1 MDPTVPRVRGRGV
14 RGAGAATGQQA
25 NWKPPSSNGNGRGDA
40 AGGAPASVPAV
51 AAAPRNGAAGGGGDA
66 RGGNQQVGRGSIRAA
81 RYLPEVV
88 VTRTANAPSKQG
100 VRGKQILLKTNY
112 FRLTRSENMCV
123 FQYRIDFEPI
133 IENVGLICAL
143 IKTQAPV
150 LGPYIFEGTML
161 FLYNKLRSEELEL
174 QVRDSRTENLYKMKI
189 RHVGTVDMQS
199 TMGLMILN
207 LMQRQAMNSL
217 ELLVMNRHHFD
228 PKAKIA
234 IPQYNLELY
243 PGYITSIRQHEKDV
257 LLCVEITHRVL
268 RTDTVYKML
277 NDQRNVPGSY
287 QENFKRTIIG
297 SVVMCTYNSKTY
309 KITDVDFNTTP
320 SSSFSKKDGGS
331 ITFMQYFK
339 DTYNVAIRDPNQPM
353 LVSTP
358 TMRMQ
363 RSGITTPILLVPELC
378 RMTGITDAM
387 RKDFNLMRSIAD
399 HTRINADQRLER
411 LDRFNR
417 RLQETAASREVFK
430 FWKTELDRRV
440 VELPARI
447 LDSEFVVMSKEV
459 DVGFEADWNNAFRN
473 NKMYKSIVL
482 KQWFLVCE
490 ASKQSMVQE
499 FVSTMLKVAPPMGFQ
514 MCKPEIATVSNDS
527 PQAYAQVLQQLVN
540 RDPQLIMCVVSN
552 DRADR
557 YSAIKKKCCVDRA
570 IPTQVIKARTIGNP
584 RSLMTV
590 ATKVI
595 IQLNCKLGGVP
606 WITRNPMKDI
616 VILGY
621 DVCHDTRDKSK
632 SYGAVTATMFGSDP
646 QDPRQFSCVEHHG
659 KGEELSNFMSA
670 TVAKV
675 LRAYQREFGQDRL
688 PRRFLVYRDGVGD
701 GQLKQVVEHEVKAI
715 KARLTDAYQ
724 NYQPHKPQLCVIV
737 VSKRINSRLFFNGRN
752 PPTGT
757 VVDDIITLP
766 ERTDFFLISQSTRQ
780 GTISPTSYNII
791 YNELGLTTDQ
801 IQTYT
806 YRQTLMYY
814 NWCGGVGVPAVC
826 QYAHKLAFLVSQYIH
841 QQPNE
846 QLEKCLYYL

>member
-1 MDPTVPRVRGRGV
+1 MER
-14 RGAGAATGQQA
+14 
-25 NWKPPSSNGNGRGDA
+25 
-40 AGGAPASVPAV
+40 AGGKADRP
-51 AAAPRNGAAGGGGDA
+51 
-66 RGGNQQVGRGSIRAA
+66 VGRGALATLNRDGSAGSRAGRGA
-81 RYLPEVV
+81 VRANRFLPELV
-88 VTRTANAPSKQG
+88 VTRDSNAPSKQG
-100 VRGKQILLKTNY
+100 VLGTKIVLQANY

-133 IENVGLICAL
+133 IEDVGLMHAL
-143 IKTQAPV
+143 IKSQGPV
-150 LGPYIFEGTML
+150 LGPYIFEGTLL
-161 FLYNKLRSEELEL
+161 FLYNKLRSDELEL

-277 NDQRNVPGSY
+277 NDQRNVPGPY
-287 QENFKRTIIG
+287 QDNFKRTIIG
-297 SVVMCTYNSKTY
+297 SIVMCTYNSKTY
-309 KITDVDFNTTP
+309 RITDVDFNTTP
-320 SSSFSKKDGGS
+320 STSFSKKDGGS

-339 DTYNVAIRDPNQPM
+339 DTYNVTIRDPRQPM

-378 RMTGITDAM
+378 RMTGITKEM
-387 RKDFNLMRSIAD
+387 RNNYNLMSSIAD
-399 HTRINADQRLER
+399 HTRIGPDQRLER

-447 LDSEFVVMSKEV
+447 IDSEFIMMSKQV
-459 DVGFEADWNNAFRN
+459 PVGFDADWSKAFRDN
-473 NKMYKSIVL
+473 RMFKSIAL
-482 KQWFLVCE
+482 KRWFLVCE
-490 ASKQSMVQE
+490 PSKQRMVE
-499 FVSTMLKVAPPMGFQ
+499 DFVTAMLQVAPPMGFQ
-514 MCKPEIATVSNDS
+514 LDRPEIVNIPNDS
-527 PQAYAQVLQQLVN
+527 PQVYRQILGQLVN
-540 RDPQLIMCVVSN
+540 RDPPFIMCLVSN

-557 YSAIKKKCCVDRA
+557 YREIKKKCCVDRA
-570 IPTQVIKARTIGNP
+570 IPTQVIKARTISKPMKG
-584 RSLMTV
+584 LMTV

-606 WITRNPMKDI
+606 WVTRNPMKHI

-621 DVCHDTRDKSK
+621 DVCHDTRNRSK
-632 SYGAVTATMFGSDP
+632 SYGAITATMFDNDS

-670 TVAKV
+670 SVTKV
-675 LRAYQREFGQDRL
+675 LRAYQREFGPDRL
-688 PRRFLVYRDGVGD
+688 PRRFLLYRDGVGD
-701 GQLKQVVEHEVKAI
+701 GQLQQVVEHEVQAI
-715 KARLTDAYQ
+715 KKRLDAVYE
-724 NYQPHKPQLCVIV
+724 NYQPHKPLLGVIV
-737 VSKRINSRLFFNGRN
+737 VSKRINTRLFAKGRN
-752 PPTGT
+752 PVPGT
-757 VVDDIITLP
+757 VVDDVITLP
-766 ERTDFFLISQSTRQ
+766 ERTDFFLVSQSTRQ
-780 GTISPTSYNII
+780 GTVSPTSYNIVF
-791 YNELGLTTDQ
+791 NELGLSTDQ
-801 IQTYT
+801 IQIYT

-814 NWCGGVGVPAVC
+814 NWCGGVRVPAVC
-826 QYAHKLAFLVSQYIH
+826 QYAHKLAFLVSLYLEQH
-841 QQPNE
+841 PHE
-846 QLEKCLYYL
+846 QLEKSLYYL

>member
-1 MDPTVPRVRGRGV
+1 MDRAGGRVDRGAARGAV
-14 RGAGAATGQQA
+14 ATLNGDRSAAARGAGQQML
-25 NWKPPSSNGNGRGDA
+25 GRG
-40 AGGAPASVPAV
+40 AV
-51 AAAPRNGAAGGGGDA
+51 RSD
-66 RGGNQQVGRGSIRAA
+66 

-88 VTRTANAPSKQG
+88 VTRDSQAPSKQG
-100 VRGKQILLKTNY
+100 KLGRNLVLQANY
-112 FRLTRSENMCV
+112 FRLTRAENMCV
-123 FQYRIDFEPI
+123 FQYRIDFEPV

-174 QVRDSRTENLYKMKI
+174 QVRDSRTENLYKMRI

-217 ELLVMNRHHFD
+217 QLLVMNRHHFD

-243 PGYITSIRQHEKDV
+243 PGYITSIRQHERDV

-277 NDQRNVPGSY
+277 SDLRGSPGAF
-287 QENFKRTIIG
+287 QKNFQTMIIG
-297 SVVMCTYNSKTY
+297 SIVMCTYNSKTY
-309 KITDVDFNTTP
+309 RITDVDFNTTP
-320 SSSFSKKDGGS
+320 STSFTKKDGGS

-339 DTYNVAIRDPNQPM
+339 DTYNVTIRDPKQPM

-387 RKDFNLMRSIAD
+387 RKDFNLMKCIAN
-399 HTRINADQRLER
+399 HTCIGADQRLER

-417 RLQETAASREVFK
+417 RLQETAASREVFN
-430 FWKTELDRRV
+430 FWKTELDRRA
-440 VELPARI
+440 VELPGRVFDNEI
-447 LDSEFVVMSKEV
+447 VVMSKEV
-459 DVGFEADWNNAFRN
+459 KVGSDSDWTKAFHSNR
-473 NKMYKSIVL
+473 MFKSIAL
-482 KQWFLVCE
+482 KRWFVVCE
-490 ASKQSMVQE
+490 ASKQKLVQD
-499 FVSTMLKVAPPMGFQ
+499 FVSAMLKVAPPMGFQ
-514 MCKPEIATVSNDS
+514 LGTPETVIIPNDLPATYY
-527 PQAYAQVLQQLVN
+527 QILEQLAN
-540 RDPQLIMCVVSN
+540 RDPPFIMCLVSN

-557 YSAIKKKCCVDRA
+557 YRAIKKKCCVDRA
-570 IPTQVIKARTIGNP
+570 IPTQVIKVRTISNP

-606 WITRNPMKDI
+606 WVTRNPLKDI

-632 SYGAVTATMFGSDP
+632 SYGAITATMFGTDP
-646 QDPRQFSCVEHHG
+646 QDPRQFSCAEQHR

-670 TVAKV
+670 AMTKV
-675 LRAYQREFGQDRL
+675 LRAYQQVFGPDRL
-688 PRRFLVYRDGVGD
+688 PRRFLLYRDGVGD
-701 GQLKQVVEHEVKAI
+701 GQLQQVVDHEVKAI
-715 KARLTDAYQ
+715 KARLTAAYE
-724 NYQPHKPQLCVIV
+724 NYQPHKPQLGVIV
-737 VSKRINSRLFFNGRN
+737 VSKRINTRLFSNGRN
-752 PPTGT
+752 PPPGT
-757 VVDDIITLP
+757 VVDDVITLP
-766 ERTDFFLISQSTRQ
+766 ERTDFFLVSQSTTK
-780 GTISPTSYNII
+780 GTVAPTSYNII

-801 IQTYT
+801 IQVYT

-814 NWCGGVGVPAVC
+814 NWCGGVRVPAVC
-826 QYAHKLAFLVSQYIH
+826 QYAHKLAFLVSQYLF
-841 QQPNE
+841 QQPQE
-846 QLEKCLYYL
+846 DLGKYLYYL